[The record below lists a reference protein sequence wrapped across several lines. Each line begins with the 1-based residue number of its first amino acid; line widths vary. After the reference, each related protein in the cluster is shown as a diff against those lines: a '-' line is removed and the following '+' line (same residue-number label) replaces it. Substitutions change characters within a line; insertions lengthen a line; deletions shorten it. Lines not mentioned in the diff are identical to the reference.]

1 MEGGAEGSCG
11 VVHLI
16 ALSTPTGVE
25 VDLGLRLCLGCY
37 NIEVHMKWFISEYTL
52 IFNFVGPGFV
62 FTNIS
67 CFG

>member
-37 NIEVHMKWFISEYTL
+37 NIEVHMKWLISEYAL
-52 IFNFVGPGFV
+52 IFNFVGPRFD
-62 FTNIS
+62 FNNFS